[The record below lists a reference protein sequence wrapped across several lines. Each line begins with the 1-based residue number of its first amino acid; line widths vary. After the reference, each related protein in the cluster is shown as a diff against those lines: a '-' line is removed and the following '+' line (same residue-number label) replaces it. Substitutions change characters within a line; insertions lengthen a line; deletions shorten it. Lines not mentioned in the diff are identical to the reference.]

1 LERRAQVRARA
12 LTAAAAR
19 ALASFPFHGLP
30 TPRIPRLPPSSLHS
44 AYYFIH
50 KQTQETV
57 WELDAA
63 EMARVRAEAKAAGL
77 TPLP

>member
-1 LERRAQVRARA
+1 MRARA
-12 LTAAAAR
+12 LAAAAAR
-19 ALASFPFHGLP
+19 ALASFPFHDFRVTSP
-30 TPRIPRLPPSSLHS
+30 PQLPPSSLHS
-44 AYYFIH
+44 TYYFIH

>member
-1 LERRAQVRARA
+1 MRARA

-19 ALASFPFHGLP
+19 ALASFPFHNFP
-30 TPRIPRLPPSSLHS
+30 TPAAPLLSSLHS
-44 AYYFIH
+44 TYYFSH

-77 TPLP
+77 SPLP